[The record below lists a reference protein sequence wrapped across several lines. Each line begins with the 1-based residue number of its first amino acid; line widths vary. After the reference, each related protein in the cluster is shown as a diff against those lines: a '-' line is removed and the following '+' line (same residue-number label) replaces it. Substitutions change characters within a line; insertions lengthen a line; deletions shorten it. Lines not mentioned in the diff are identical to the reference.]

1 LTLEAEPVGAG
12 CIAQV
17 YKGQLLNDDGSHQKV
32 AVKLIHPHV
41 RKVIDVDM
49 YILRKMADFVEIFP
63 SLEYLSLRDIVEEFA
78 VNMDR
83 QNDLRLE
90 AKHLLKFA
98 HNFKD
103 SPSITFPRPI
113 PNYVEANA
121 LVETFEEGESI
132 NLYMKDCVDT
142 ELKHKLV
149 KLCSVSLL
157 EMVFKHNFVH
167 GDLHPGKTLYFV
179 LFCVDVLTSGVVV
192 ALIKHMMYVYQAIFW
207 FRHLQTMNP
216 G

>member
-1 LTLEAEPVGAG
+1 MTLEPKPIGSG

-17 YKGQLLNDDGSHQKV
+17 YRGDLLLEDGKSVQKV

-41 RKVIDVDM
+41 RKLIEVDM
-49 YILRKMADFVEIFP
+49 YILRKIADLVELIP

-78 VNMDR
+78 RNMDR

-90 AKHLLKFA
+90 AKHLIKFA
-98 HNFKD
+98 DNFRD
-103 SPSITFPRPI
+103 TPNVIFPRPI
-113 PNYVEANA
+113 PQYVEQNA
-121 LVETFEEGESI
+121 LVETYEEGQSI
-132 NLYMKDCVDT
+132 NVYMKDCVDA

-167 GDLHPGKTLYFV
+167 GDLHPGMNINF
-179 LFCVDVLTSGVVV
+179 FPDCSVDD
-192 ALIKHMMYVYQAIFW
+192 
-207 FRHLQTMNP
+207 
-216 G
+216 